1 MSLKEKIND
10 ELKKAMIAKDQVRLD
25 TIRAI
30 RSEILKMDKSGM
42 DREMTEAEELQLLNK
57 QAKLRRESI
66 EQFEAAGRNELVENE
81 TAQLKIIEE
90 FLPEQM
96 TSEEAGKVIDLI
108 ISEMSEEDK
117 TEFSKVMAAAMKELK
132 GKIDGKVVQTL
143 VKLKVGT

>member
-42 DREMTEAEELQLLNK
+42 DREMTEEEELQLLNK

-66 EQFEAAGRNELVENE
+66 EQFEAAGRKELVENE
-81 TAQLKIIEE
+81 SAQLKIIEE

-108 ISEMSEEDK
+108 ICEMSEEDK
-117 TEFSKVMAAAMKELK
+117 TEFSKVIAAAMKELK
-132 GKIDGKVVQTL
+132 GKIDGKTVQTL

>member
-30 RSEILKMDKSGM
+30 RSEILKMDKTGM

-96 TSEEAGKVIDLI
+96 SSEEAGKVIDLI

-117 TEFSKVMAAAMKELK
+117 TEFSKVMSAAMKELK
-132 GKIDGKVVQTL
+132 GKIDGKTVQTL